1 MLENSGGASDV
12 ATLAVETNKVLEGD
26 SVGDNL
32 SLLHL
37 LKEVTGCHI
46 VPILEV
52 NFQNGIVV
60 GGVEGQPF
68 NLEDAGWVIFR
79 LSSEECTLRNVERV
93 SVRSFVLSSG
103 ERSTRTE
110 PQHRRIRSA

>member
-1 MLENSGGASDV
+1 MLENSGGAGDV

-37 LKEVTGCHI
+37 LKEVTGRHI

-60 GGVEGQPF
+60 GGIEGQPF
-68 NLEDAGWVIFR
+68 NLEDAEWVI
-79 LSSEECTLRNVERV
+79 
-93 SVRSFVLSSG
+93 
-103 ERSTRTE
+103 
-110 PQHRRIRSA
+110 

>member
-1 MLENSGGASDV
+1 MVQLEAVAGQKRKKDGFVDRHALLLHVLENSGGASDV

-37 LKEVTGCHI
+37 LKEVTGRHI

-68 NLEDAGWVIFR
+68 NLEVA
-79 LSSEECTLRNVERV
+79 E
-93 SVRSFVLSSG
+93 
-103 ERSTRTE
+103 
-110 PQHRRIRSA
+110 